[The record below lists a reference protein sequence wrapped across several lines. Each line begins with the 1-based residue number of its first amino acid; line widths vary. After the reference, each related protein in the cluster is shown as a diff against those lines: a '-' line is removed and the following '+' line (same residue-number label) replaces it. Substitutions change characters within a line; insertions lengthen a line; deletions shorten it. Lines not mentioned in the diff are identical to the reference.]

1 MKTLRLTFLGILT
14 FLFISNI
21 QAQSDYAN
29 VEPSPFD
36 FGKMWTF
43 EHAPLDYFEKTYGFR
58 PSEEWLEHARMAS
71 LRFKTFCSASFI
83 SPDGLILTNYH
94 CSHGESAGAVKEGE
108 DLEKDGFYAASRTE
122 ERKVEG
128 LFVKQLVMMQD
139 ITETVKAHT
148 SNATN
153 AEDLK
158 KLQQEAF
165 AAAKKNYG
173 GKPEWEGLELET
185 VTYYNGGK
193 HSLYGYK
200 RFDDVR
206 LVLLPE
212 LEIGLYGG
220 DPDNFTYPR
229 YNLDFTLWR
238 VYENGEPVNSS
249 DFYFKL
255 KPEGPEEGEGIFLIG
270 NPASTERYRTLS
282 QLEFDR
288 EYRYNIFL
296 ERLENRMNILQ
307 EIYDETP
314 SHSLKDQIL
323 TYSNSVK
330 AIGGILEGLN
340 DPYLMGKKAAMEKQV
355 KSKSKAVAGG
365 DDYWAN
371 LATEIDALKPYA
383 SENNLLS
390 PSPLGGAAM
399 ITAHMVASLK
409 NAMEAGKTEADLEVL
424 RSQVLKYASTLN
436 TPKEQKYLAVL
447 LAELKEFG
455 QADDKYVG
463 KLLDGKSPEAA
474 AKYMLEKTKFTDEGK
489 LKKLLNGKPKKLNKS
504 KDPMVKMANLLVPE
518 YQKAAGMFQ
527 SSKAKRDALLE
538 KVGGEIFNV
547 YGLSI
552 PPDASFTLRIADG
565 VVKRYDYNGTI
576 APYKTTFFGLYDRLY
591 SNDETFPWSV
601 PDRWK
606 NPNANLLKTPINFIS
621 TNDSIG
627 GNSGSPVINQSG
639 ELVGLLFD
647 GNIQSLPGN
656 FIYDSTSNR
665 AISVHVGGI
674 LAAMKYVY
682 GANEVLKELGMD

>member
-1 MKTLRLTFLGILT
+1 MKTLRLTLLGILS
-14 FLFISNI
+14 FIFISTFH
-21 QAQSDYAN
+21 AQSEYAD
-29 VEPSPFD
+29 VQPSPFD

-108 DLEKDGFYAASRTE
+108 DLEKDGFYAANRSE

-128 LFVKQLVMMQD
+128 LFVKQLVMMED
-139 ITETVKAHT
+139 ITDFVKNKT
-148 SNATN
+148 QNAAN
-153 AEDLK
+153 AEELK
-158 KLQQEAF
+158 KMQQEAF
-165 AAAKKNYG
+165 EAALESYSKKADW
-173 GKPEWEGLELET
+173 KGLELET

-200 RFDDVR
+200 RFDDIR

-249 DFYFKL
+249 NFYFKL

-296 ERLENRMNILQ
+296 ERLEKRMNILQ

-314 SHSLKDQIL
+314 SHGLKDQIL

-340 DPYLMGKKAAMEKQV
+340 DPYLMGKKAAMEQQV
-355 KSKSKAVAGG
+355 KSKSKAVSSGN
-365 DDYWAN
+365 DYWAD
-371 LATEIDALKPYA
+371 LASEVDALKPYA

-399 ITAHMVASLK
+399 ITAHVVAAYR
-409 NAMEAGKTEADLEVL
+409 NALEAGQSEEDLETM
-424 RSQVLKYASTLN
+424 RSQIKQYASTLN
-436 TPKEQKYLAVL
+436 TPKEEKYLAVL
-447 LAELKEFG
+447 LAELKKFG
-455 QADDKYVG
+455 QADDKYIG
-463 KLLDGKSPEAA
+463 ELLGGKSPEMM
-474 AKYMLEKTKFTDEGK
+474 AKHMLEKTKFTDEAK
-489 LKKLLNGKPKKLNKS
+489 LNRLLEGKPKKLHRS
-504 KDPMVKMANLLVPE
+504 KDPILKMANLLVSE
-518 YQKAAGMFQ
+518 YQKASGKYK
-527 SSKAKRDALLE
+527 SSKANRDALLE
-538 KVGGEIFNV
+538 KIGGEIYNV

-601 PDRWK
+601 PDKWK

-627 GNSGSPVINQSG
+627 GNSGSPVINKGG

-682 GANEVLKELGMD
+682 GANEVLKELGVN

>member
-1 MKTLRLTFLGILT
+1 MKTLRLPFLGTLT
-14 FLFISNI
+14 FLFVFTL
-21 QAQSDYAN
+21 QAQNNYAD

-36 FGKMWTF
+36 YGKMWTF

-58 PSEEWLEHARMAS
+58 PSEEWLEHARMSS
-71 LRFKTFCSASFI
+71 LRFKNFCSASFI
-83 SPDGLILTNYH
+83 SKDGLILTNYH

-108 DLEKDGFYAASRTE
+108 DLEKDGFYAATRAE

-128 LFVKQLVMMQD
+128 LYVKQLVMMQD
-139 ITETVKAHT
+139 ITTMVKENT
-148 SNATN
+148 DKATN
-153 AEDLK
+153 AEEAK

-165 AAAKKNYG
+165 EAAKKQYG
-173 GKPEWEGLELET
+173 GQSEWDGLELET
-185 VTYYNGGK
+185 VSYYNGGK

-229 YNLDFTLWR
+229 YNLDFTIWR

-249 DFYFKL
+249 DFHFKL

-296 ERLENRMNILQ
+296 KRLESRMNILQ

-314 SHSLKDQIL
+314 SHGLKDQIL

-330 AIGGILEGLN
+330 AIGGILGGLN
-340 DPYLMGKKAAMEKQV
+340 DPYLMGKKAGMEKQI
-355 KSKSKAVAGG
+355 KSKSQAVSNGN
-365 DDYWAN
+365 DYWAD
-371 LATEIDALKPYA
+371 LSAEMEALKPYA
-383 SENNLLS
+383 SENSLLS

-399 ITAHMVASLK
+399 ITAHVVSAYRS
-409 NAMEAGKTEADLEVL
+409 AVEAGKPEADLEAM
-424 RSQVLKYASTLN
+424 RAQVMQYASSLN
-436 TPKEQKYLAVL
+436 TAKEEKYLTVL

-455 QADDKYVG
+455 QADDAYVN
-463 KLLDGKSPEAA
+463 KLLNGKSPQAV
-474 AKYMLEKTKFTDEGK
+474 AKEMLAKTKFTDEEK
-489 LKKLLNGKPKKLNKS
+489 LKKLLAGKPKKLSKG
-504 KDPMVKMANLLVPE
+504 KDPILKMANLLVPE
-518 YQKAAGMFQ
+518 YQKASGMFKA
-527 SSKAKRDALLE
+527 SKAKRDALLE
-538 KVGGEIFNV
+538 KVGEEIYNV

-565 VVKRYDYNGTI
+565 VVKRYNYNGTV

-591 SNDETFPWSV
+591 SNDEAFPWSV
-601 PDRWK
+601 PDKWK
-606 NPNANLLKTPINFIS
+606 NPNANMLKTPVNFIS

-627 GNSGSPVINQSG
+627 GNSGSPVINQNG

-665 AISVHVGGI
+665 AVSVHVGGI